1 MMLIDGRMRCT
12 EGGCNGNGDY
22 VSDTPAE
29 ASEASG
35 CPIGRDTCPSAGV
48 DPIHNYMD
56 YTVDS
61 CYEEFTAGQ
70 VDRMCSYWDTYRASF
85 Q

>member
-29 ASEASG
+29 ASPASG
-35 CPIGRDTCPSAGV
+35 CPIGRDTCTSSGV

-70 VDRMCSYWDTYRASF
+70 VDRMYSYWDTYRASF